1 MRHEPVL
8 RAFGFDLFH
17 RLTERER
24 LALRKNIGEQHV
36 VMPAERVQRLCKGN
50 EVAGNQ
56 ARTLVNELIERVLA
70 VGAGLAPIDGPGW
83 AVDMLTFK
91 RDMFPVAFH
100 GQLLKVSGE
109 TLQIL
114 FVRQHCNGFRSKEI
128 GVPDSEQAKQNGQIA
143 LKRSSAEVLVHLMEA
158 AQHGTEILGAD
169 GQYGGKAD
177 GGVHR
182 IAPANPVPEAEHV
195 FSVDAEFGNLRGV
208 RGNGDE
214 MFRNRLFIAAE
225 TFERPFA
232 RGVGVGHGL
241 KGSERFRGNDKERFG
256 RIEIDNGFGKVCAV
270 DVGDETEGHA
280 AFAVMLQ
287 RLVRHYR
294 TEVRAAD
301 TNVDDIADALTCV
314 AGPGTAADAVRE
326 GAHSVED
333 SMDLGNH
340 IFPVDNDGRF
350 FWGAQG
356 YVQYGAIFGD
366 VDFVPPKHRSDTFA
380 EPRLFRQFKEQPDG
394 FLSDAILGIVE
405 RNADGFGRKL
415 LCSFRIIVK

>member
-56 ARTLVNELIERVLA
+56 ARTLVNELIERVLG

-158 AQHGTEILGAD
+158 AQHGTEILGTD
-169 GQYGGKAD
+169 GQHGGKAD
-177 GGVHR
+177 SGVHR
-182 IAPANPVPEAEHV
+182 IAPANPVPEAEHI
-195 FSVDAEFGNLRGV
+195 FSVDAKFGNLRGV

-214 MFRNRLFIAAE
+214 MFRNRLCIAAE

-232 RGVGVGHGL
+232 SRVGVGHGL
-241 KGSERFRGNDKERFG
+241 KGSERFRRNDKERFG

-280 AFAVMLQ
+280 AFAVMFQ
-287 RLVRHYR
+287 RSYAITGPRSEPPIPTLMTLRMRLPVWPVQAPLR
-294 TEVRAAD
+294 TRLEKALILSRTAWTSGTTFFPSTTMVASFGARRATCNTARFSVMLILSPR
-301 TNVDDIADALTCV
+301 NIASMRSRSPDSSASSSSN
-314 AGPGTAADAVRE
+314 P
-326 GAHSVED
+326 SVF
-333 SMDLGNH
+333 SVM
-340 IFPVDNDGRF
+340 RF
-350 FWGAQG
+350 L
-356 YVQYGAIFGD
+356 
-366 VDFVPPKHRSDTFA
+366 
-380 EPRLFRQFKEQPDG
+380 E
-394 FLSDAILGIVE
+394 
-405 RNADGFGRKL
+405 
-415 LCSFRIIVK
+415 